1 MNGLGSTDEESTDME
16 DAMTTPTLIT
26 VGGYRLA
33 AGRHYDR
40 ETHFWVVSEAAGT
53 ARCGFDPLGS
63 ETSGDVVAVSFEPA
77 GTRVARGEA
86 FGSLEAAKFVG
97 PLIAPLSGT
106 IRAHNQSVI
115 ARPGLLNQE
124 PLDHWL
130 IELVPDRLEE
140 ELPLLL
146 YDAEEVRA
154 WFEGEIERFQ
164 QQGMV
169 AG

>member
-1 MNGLGSTDEESTDME
+1 MST
-16 DAMTTPTLIT
+16 PILIAID
-26 VGGYRLA
+26 GYRLA

-40 ETHFWVVSEAAGT
+40 ETHLWIDAGAGGT
-53 ARCGFDPLGS
+53 ARCGFDPLGA

-77 GTRVARGEA
+77 GSRVERGEA

-106 IRAHNQSVI
+106 IRTHNEAVLF
-115 ARPGLLNQE
+115 RPGLINQE

-130 IELVPDRLEE
+130 IEIEPDRLEA

-146 YDAEEVRA
+146 HDAEEVRA
-154 WFEGEIERFQ
+154 WFEDEIERFQ
-164 QQGMV
+164 QEGMV
-169 AG
+169 TG